1 MEAEGAVAEG
11 GDHRALRVGEAG
23 AEGHGQGAADRARG
37 AIDEPGVRLAARLD
51 PLAELAAVGDQDR
64 AAIEPRL
71 ERRAHAER
79 MNGRARLS
87 AERVPLVGHEPARR
101 RDQLAPGAPPPAH
114 GAARIRQSLR
124 EQGRI
129 RHHPQRD
136 AAAAVERLGIPV
148 RLHEPTG
155 RGEGGRP
162 PEAHREVEPLAQEQ
176 DEIRPFQIGRRHVKP
191 RVVHPARALHGEGGD
206 SRRRGEALDAPRAR
220 RA

>member
-1 MEAEGAVAEG
+1 MRSGWAR
-11 GDHRALRVGEAG
+11 RAP
-23 AEGHGQGAADRARG
+23 RAMG
-37 AIDEPGVRLAARLD
+37 KALP
-51 PLAELAAVGDQDR
+51 
-64 AAIEPRL
+64 IEPAGPLMSRVSASQPAWIHWPNSPPSATRIAPRSSQ
-71 ERRAHAER
+71 RRAHAER